1 MKKTLA
7 ILLAF
12 LMVLAMCAGA
22 IADEKLYIP
31 VVSKGFQHQF
41 WQTVYAGAQKA
52 AEEEAKAQAEAE
64 QNADITLVDALPG
77 TTAGYGFGN
86 ATATPEATATPVPEA
101 TLPPTNP

>member
-1 MKKTLA
+1 
-7 ILLAF
+7 
-12 LMVLAMCAGA
+12 MVFHTIG
-22 IADEKLYIP
+22 K
-31 VVSKGFQHQF
+31 S
-41 WQTVYAGAQKA
+41 
-52 AEEEAKAQAEAE
+52 AKAQAEAE